1 MTFLHNVFQDLVDK
15 KLWPIAAALV
25 VALLAMPILI
35 GGGAEPVAEQAAVPG
50 PAAQAA
56 NAPPS
61 ARAAISLQQE
71 ATERRN
77 RGGKRRNPF
86 VQQHLPKAT
95 AIAEAADTVKDLA
108 SSLAG
113 DTKSDSGS
121 GGSTGPAPTTNT
133 TPVKK
138 QAEKPEASDLY
149 KVNLRFGEAGQTR
162 LRRNVARLSPL
173 PSSTDPFFIFL
184 GVLEDGKTAVFL
196 ISSDAVASGDG
207 KCRPT
212 KDLCETL
219 ELKVGDSE
227 FFDVA
232 AGTGG
237 VVQYQLDLVSIRR
250 KKASS
255 AKAARASHLR
265 ESTAGREYLRA
276 VVAADLP
283 GLDGLTY
290 STDLGV
296 LMRDETEE
304 QPDELVEDSA
314 GHVPPALVP

>member
-1 MTFLHNVFQDLVDK
+1 MTFLRNVVQDLVDK
-15 KLWPIAAALV
+15 KLWPLAAALV
-25 VALLAMPILI
+25 VALLAMPIVI
-35 GGGAEPVAEQAAVPG
+35 GSGAEPVAEQAAAPS

-56 NAPPS
+56 TSPQS
-61 ARAAISLQQE
+61 AAAISLQQE
-71 ATERRN
+71 ATARRN

-86 VQQHLPKAT
+86 VQQHLQKST
-95 AIAEAADTVKDLA
+95 AEVAQAADTVKDLA
-108 SSLAG
+108 SALGG
-113 DTKSDSGS
+113 DTKSDAGGGVGS
-121 GGSTGPAPTTNT
+121 PAPTTNT
-133 TPVKK
+133 APKK
-138 QAEKPEASDLY
+138 QVEKPEASDLY
-149 KVNLRFGEAGQTR
+149 RVNLRFGEAGQTR
-162 LRRNVARLSPL
+162 LRRNVARLVPL

-196 ISSDAVASGDG
+196 VSSDAVASGDG

-219 ELKVGDSE
+219 EMKVGDSE

-255 AKAARASHLR
+255 AKAARAAHLR
-265 ESTAGREYLRA
+265 ESSAGREYLRA

-283 GLDGLTY
+283 VLDGLTY
-290 STDLGV
+290 SADLGV
-296 LMRDETEE
+296 LMREETEE
-304 QPDELVEDSA
+304 QPEELVEESA
-314 GHVPPALVP
+314 AHVPATLVP

>member
-1 MTFLHNVFQDLVDK
+1 MTLLRNIFQDLVDK

-25 VALLAMPILI
+25 VALLAMPILL
-35 GGGAEPVAEQAAVPG
+35 GGGAEPVAEQAAVPA

-56 NAPPS
+56 NAPPG

-71 ATERRN
+71 ATARRN

-86 VQQHLPKAT
+86 VQQHLPKST
-95 AIAEAADTVKDLA
+95 VVAEAADTVKDLA
-108 SSLAG
+108 SALGG
-113 DTKSDSGS
+113 DTKSDAG
-121 GGSTGPAPTTNT
+121 GGGTGSTPTTNT
-133 TPVKK
+133 TPAKK
-138 QAEKPEASDLY
+138 QADKPEASDLY
-149 KVNLRFGEAGQTR
+149 RVNLRFGEAGQTR

-196 ISSDAVASGDG
+196 VSSDAVASGDG

-255 AKAARASHLR
+255 AKSARASHLR

-296 LMRDETEE
+296 LMREETEE
-304 QPDELVEDSA
+304 QPEQLVEESA
-314 GHVPPALVP
+314 GHVPTALVP